1 MKAVITFHS
10 IDNSGSVISFPCD
23 AFRSFI
29 DAVAKSDIHCCDL
42 DSLVDSGTD
51 SGIAITFD
59 DGMQSVYANAL
70 PIMQEYGLKAHLF
83 LTTGVVGKTNRW
95 PGNPPLAPEFQ
106 MLDWT
111 QIEACHSGGFFIE
124 SHTHLHPDLRN
135 LDRDGYSN
143 ECESSDEIIEQKLG
157 RRPRYFAYPYG
168 FNDENTREFMRD
180 RYRAS
185 FTTELRYLTAEEDYA
200 ALPRLDSFYLKPA
213 FLHRR
218 LHSPLTRSYLEFR
231 GFLRRV
237 RGTQ

>member
-10 IDNSGSVISFPCD
+10 IDDSGSVISFPCD

-29 DAVAKSDIHCCDL
+29 DALARSELRCCEL
-42 DSLVDSGTD
+42 DSLLDPGTD
-51 SGIAITFD
+51 QGIAITFD
-59 DGMQSVYANAL
+59 DGMESVYSNAL
-70 PIMQEYGLKAHLF
+70 PIMREYGVKAHLF

-95 PGNPPLAPEFQ
+95 PGNPPLAPEFK

-124 SHTHLHPDLRN
+124 SHTHRHSDLRR
-135 LDRDGYSN
+135 LQRDGLRI
-143 ECESSDEIIEQKLG
+143 ECESSDAIIEQKIG

-168 FNDENTREFMRD
+168 FHDENTRNFMRN
-180 RYRAS
+180 RYRGS
-185 FTTELRYLTAEEDYA
+185 FTTELRDLKAGDDPS

-218 LHSPLTRSYLEFR
+218 LNSPLTRSYLRFR
-231 GFLRRV
+231 GLLRSI
-237 RGTQ
+237 RGSQ